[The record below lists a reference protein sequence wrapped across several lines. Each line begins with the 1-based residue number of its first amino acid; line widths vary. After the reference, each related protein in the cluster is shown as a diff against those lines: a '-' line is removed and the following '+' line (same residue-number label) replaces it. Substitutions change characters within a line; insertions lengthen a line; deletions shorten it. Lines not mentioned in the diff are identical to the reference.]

1 MLIYTMNYKAFEEF
15 SARVIF
21 FSISFQKFLFLFCLF
36 VSCIFDFCII
46 DKLKVFN

>member
-1 MLIYTMNYKAFEEF
+1 MLISTMNYKAFAEF

-21 FSISFQKFLFLFCLF
+21 FSNSFHKFLFFLF
-36 VSCIFDFCII
+36 VCCIFDFCIV